1 MHAMAEIQVTWWRDL
16 PSLVVARD
24 GDDVVK
30 VPLPPRFQEAID
42 EAVRGFEEQWGDE
55 AIAAYLD
62 AIGPA
67 QG

>member
-1 MHAMAEIQVTWWRDL
+1 MPPTPRWSRGRPYRLAGRCPCDDTIAISFD
-16 PSLVVARD
+16 PSLAS
-24 GDDVVK
+24 
-30 VPLPPRFQEAID
+30 AAY

-67 QG
+67 HG

>member
-1 MHAMAEIQVTWWRDL
+1 
-16 PSLVVARD
+16 
-24 GDDVVK
+24 
-30 VPLPPRFQEAID
+30 
-42 EAVRGFEEQWGDE
+42 VRGFEEQWGDE